1 MLKKQTVHYYARTQ
15 NFMQTFANATRM
27 SAFKVTP
34 TTLATAYF
42 QVAVTYLQ
50 FPIQVCFLDL
60 VPKLTF

>member
-1 MLKKQTVHYYARTQ
+1 
-15 NFMQTFANATRM
+15 MQTFANATRM